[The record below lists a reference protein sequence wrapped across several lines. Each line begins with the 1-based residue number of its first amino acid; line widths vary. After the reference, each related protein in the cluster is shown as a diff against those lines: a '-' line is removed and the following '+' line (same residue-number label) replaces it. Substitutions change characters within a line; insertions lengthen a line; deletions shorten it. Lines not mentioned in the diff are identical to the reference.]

1 MTSHVAM
8 RFIVVVLAG
17 WFGLAAT
24 SFAQSA
30 PAGGTDGM
38 TAGAQSAQALYDQG
52 MAALNAGR
60 YKEAAEKLDA
70 SYRANPIALVLYN
83 LGLAY
88 SGMGYPDRAV
98 ESFEAYVQYAD
109 ATREGKT
116 IAAVRQEI
124 ERIKSSHGRFN
135 VTLTPREA
143 LIEIDGVIVA
153 PRDGKLW
160 VQTGQHRIV
169 IRAQGYETYEQTLQV
184 QAGKFDLDIKL
195 REPTGPPAVRAAA
208 LIDEGVALQASGNF
222 PGAIEKYQQAQ
233 AIQPSPRG
241 AGQMGLAE
249 DAFGD
254 IARAQ
259 EHITEALAS
268 KRDPWVRENRRKLQ
282 QTLARIE
289 KQIGEITVSGTPDG
303 AEVFVNGRSV
313 GRLPFA
319 RSVKVASGSL
329 TIRAEH
335 EGYDMWEQTVELA
348 PHEVRPVA
356 IEMARKSEPP
366 LVVPIPIPPPE
377 VAAQPPPPAPPPQ
390 EPPPPPPEPEK
401 PSQADIEAMSK
412 AQEEGEPPDEHGE
425 QTGFEMGLNFGYQFW
440 TGGPKPGQDDGL
452 KGSTGAI
459 VPLQLGLGARIVWPF
474 SFGFQLNTSLDVGA
488 DGTKVILN
496 ANPGLYVRGHAGR
509 EKKQLGWDA
518 WGGVGLQPVAMQVI
532 VLEARKLDT
541 SMIPPGADPAAV
553 QSAIAMQMTG
563 VSQVRTVQSL
573 NFPIELGGTLFL
585 TEGMGLN
592 LVLGLTFWFP
602 TASCLHDDKDSLCT
616 ESGLDTQ
623 TSFFIGTGL
632 SFLP

>member
-1 MTSHVAM
+1 MTSNVAM
-8 RFIVVVLAG
+8 RFIVVALAG
-17 WFGLAAT
+17 WLGVAAT
-24 SFAQSA
+24 GFAQSPLPDATTPA
-30 PAGGTDGM
+30 PS
-38 TAGAQSAQALYDQG
+38 AQSAQELYDQG

-60 YKEAAEKLDA
+60 YREAAEKLDG
-70 SYRANPIALVLYN
+70 SYRAKPVALVLYN
-83 LGLAY
+83 LGLSY

-109 ATREGKT
+109 ATKEGKT

-124 ERIKSSHGRFN
+124 ERIKGSYGRFN
-135 VTLTPREA
+135 VTLTPSSA

-169 IRAQGYETYEQTLQV
+169 IRAQGYETFEQTLQV

-195 REPTGPPAVRAAA
+195 REPSGPPALRAAA

-249 DAFGD
+249 DAVGD

-289 KQIGEITVSGTPDG
+289 KQIGEITPSGTPDG

-313 GRLPFA
+313 GRLPFDGP
-319 RSVKVASGSL
+319 VKVASGSL

-335 EGYDMWEQTVELA
+335 EGYDTWEQTVALA

-377 VAAQPPPPAPPPQ
+377 VAVEPPPPAPPP
-390 EPPPPPPEPEK
+390 EPAPPPPEPEK
-401 PSQADIEAMSK
+401 PSQADIEANSK
-412 AQEEGEPPDEHGE
+412 AQDEGEPPSEHDD
-425 QTGFEMGLNFGYQFW
+425 QTGFEMALNFGYQFW
-440 TGGPKPGQDDGL
+440 VGGPKPGEDDGL
-452 KGSTGAI
+452 KGSSGGL
-459 VPLQLGLGARIVWPF
+459 VPMQLGLGARLVWPF
-474 SFGFQLNTSLDVGA
+474 SFGFQLNTSMDFGA

-509 EKKQLGWDA
+509 EKKQLGWDV

-532 VLEARKLDT
+532 VLEPQTIDA

-563 VSQVRTVQSL
+563 VSRVRTVQSL
-573 NFPIELGGTLFL
+573 NFPIELGATLFL
-585 TEGMGLN
+585 TEGMGLD
-592 LVLGLTFWFP
+592 LAMALTFWFP

-616 ESGLDTQ
+616 DKGLDTQ
-623 TSFFIGTGL
+623 TSFFIGAGL